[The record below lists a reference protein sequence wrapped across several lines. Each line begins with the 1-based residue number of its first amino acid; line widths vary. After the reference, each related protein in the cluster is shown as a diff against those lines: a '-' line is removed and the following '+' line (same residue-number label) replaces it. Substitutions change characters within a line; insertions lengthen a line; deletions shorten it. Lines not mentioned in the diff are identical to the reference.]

1 MRKEAWMAKLSHS
14 ERKVKNCAAQ
24 KSVLRHNRGAV
35 GITQYRSEMRR
46 LVAASS
52 RVTALVAEPFRPCG
66 RIALPDPCSAAW
78 GVEPMDTRP
87 GGTLLGV
94 ALLGWM
100 ERDHALRFLTEE
112 CVLPAGT
119 SDQSC
124 EAMWTEARARA
135 ASLPERPDR
144 APEEYPL
151 TAAEQ
156 GHARRFLQWMEGI
169 GMPGLRVIKIDP
181 LELVVGQYWVALDR
195 ASEYVQ
201 KSQSADV
208 WARTALPIAPRPPSL
223 EMKFTRRN
231 LDTDIHID
239 LPHSEFL
246 FGVHM
251 DTAQYDGAAPSS
263 GPRGGFGPKEL
274 LGHVSVLRA
283 GRRLLLGKGYHRV
296 YARIAATDATLPAR
310 LSLVALE
317 MASMQPPPQSPN
329 GHSLPNGPT
338 ASAAFDIF
346 GSRPAL
352 MADFFTPAMTTP
364 VCLRRKRYQLR
375 VESRWIAINAE

>member
-1 MRKEAWMAKLSHS
+1 
-14 ERKVKNCAAQ
+14 
-24 KSVLRHNRGAV
+24 
-35 GITQYRSEMRR
+35 
-46 LVAASS
+46 
-52 RVTALVAEPFRPCG
+52 
-66 RIALPDPCSAAW
+66 
-78 GVEPMDTRP
+78 MDTRP

-144 APEEYPL
+144 APEEHPL

-156 GHARRFLQWMEGI
+156 EYAGRFLQWMESI
-169 GMPGLRVIKIDP
+169 GMPGQRVIKIDP
-181 LELVVGQYWVALDR
+181 MELLVGQYWVALDR

-201 KSQSADV
+201 KSQSTDA
-208 WARTALPIAPRPPSL
+208 WARTALPIAPPPPSL

-251 DTAQYDGAAPSS
+251 DSAQYDGTTPCT

-296 YARIAATDATLPAR
+296 YARISATDATLPAR

-317 MASMQPPPQSPN
+317 TASMQPSPPSSD
-329 GHSLPNGPT
+329 GRSLPNGGAA
-338 ASAAFDIF
+338 ASAEFDIF
-346 GSRPAL
+346 GSRPAM
-352 MADFFTPAMTTP
+352 MADFFTQAMSTP

-375 VESRWIAINAE
+375 VESRWIAVNAE